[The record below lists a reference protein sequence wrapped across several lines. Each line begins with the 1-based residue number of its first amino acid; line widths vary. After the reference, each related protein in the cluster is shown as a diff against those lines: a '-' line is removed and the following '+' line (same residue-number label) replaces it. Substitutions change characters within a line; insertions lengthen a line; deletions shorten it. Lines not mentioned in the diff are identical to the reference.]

1 MFRLFFT
8 DGIKKGES
16 FNKKEITQIAPTISQ
31 KKNCTNGTKAN
42 VLEEV
47 LDDK

>member
-8 DGIKKGES
+8 DGILKRS
-16 FNKKEITQIAPTISQ
+16 HLIKEITQIAPTISQ
-31 KKNCTNGTKAN
+31 NKNAFPNGTKAN